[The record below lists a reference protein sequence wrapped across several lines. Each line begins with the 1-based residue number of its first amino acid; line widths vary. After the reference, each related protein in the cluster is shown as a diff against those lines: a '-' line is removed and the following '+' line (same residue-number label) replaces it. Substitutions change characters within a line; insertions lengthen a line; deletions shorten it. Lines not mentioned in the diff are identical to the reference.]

1 MNYILDTHTLL
12 WFLQGEEKLSETVRQ
27 IILDN
32 TLKKFVSIA
41 SLWEIAIKNR
51 IGKLPLKEGIADIFS
66 EIKANG
72 FGIIGIDCES
82 VEIYNTLPLIHRDPF
97 DAMIIAT
104 SVLEQMTIITADE
117 NIQKYDVSWI
127 W

>member
-12 WFLQGEEKLSETVRQ
+12 WFMQDEEKLSETVRQ

-32 TLKKFVSIA
+32 TSKKFVSVA

-51 IGKLPLKEGIADIFS
+51 IGKLPLKEGITDIFK
-66 EIKANG
+66 EIETNG

-97 DAMIIAT
+97 DGMIIAT
-104 SVLEQMTIITADE
+104 SVLEQMTIITTDE